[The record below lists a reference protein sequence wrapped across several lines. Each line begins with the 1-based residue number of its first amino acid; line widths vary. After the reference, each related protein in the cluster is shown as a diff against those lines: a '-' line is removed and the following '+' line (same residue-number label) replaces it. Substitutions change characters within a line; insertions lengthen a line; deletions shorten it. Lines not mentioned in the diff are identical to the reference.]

1 MPADP
6 SRLSSLP
13 FFAALSQREREAIA
27 APMREMRLAAGAVCL
42 RAGERPPG
50 LFVLVEGLIRGNLEE
65 AEGEFAFEI
74 RAGGCVGEFS
84 LLEDRPSQFSYAAV
98 GDSIIYVLD
107 AVDFFEIIWEQ
118 PGVGVKLLKAMIRA
132 SIASL
137 AGASS
142 LLDELVR
149 VGEKARLH
157 SIYDPLTSLFNRRY
171 LEESMEQFFQRAGT
185 HPCALIMMDM
195 DRFRELNAKIGAA
208 EADRILARLGSFIWA
223 AVPDGGIASRL
234 AGDEFAIF
242 LPDADSAEGRRVAV
256 AVADRVAS
264 MDPISPGGQERFRVS
279 LSQGVASCPDNAT
292 SVSALMKAADAALLK
307 AKREG
312 RDRIDLA

>member
-1 MPADP
+1 MAADP

-13 FFAALSQREREAIA
+13 LFAALSQLERETIA
-27 APMREMRLAAGAVCL
+27 ASMREIQVAAGAVCL

-74 RAGGCVGEFS
+74 KAGGCVGELS

-98 GDSIIYVLD
+98 RHSIIYVLD
-107 AVDFFEIIWEQ
+107 AVDFFEIVWEH
-118 PGVGVKLLKAMIRA
+118 PVVGVKLLKAMIRA

-137 AGASS
+137 AGANS
-142 LLDELVR
+142 LLDGLVR
-149 VGEKARLH
+149 KGEKARLH
-157 SIYDPLTSLFNRRY
+157 AIYDPLTSLFNRRY
-171 LEESMEQFFQRAGT
+171 LEESMEQFFRRARAR
-185 HPCALIMMDM
+185 PCALIMIDM

-242 LPDADSAEGRRVAV
+242 LPDTDAVEGRLVA
-256 AVADRVAS
+256 AAIADRVAT
-264 MDPISPGGQERFRVS
+264 MDPIAPSGQERFRVS
-279 LSQGVASCPDNAT
+279 VSQGVAACPTNAT
-292 SVSALMKAADAALLK
+292 SVSALMKAADAALLR

-312 RDRIDLA
+312 RDRIELA